1 MSKTPYEI
9 RADLIQMASDNLR
22 EQYFADLE
30 FSRKLLDKALE
41 QTTFSNVYMTPEQMK
56 VWMEDMQK
64 QMKTIFPSVP
74 SIDDIMKKA
83 AELYTF
89 VNKKD

>member
-41 QTTFSNVYMTPEQMK
+41 HTTFSNVYMTPEQMK

-74 SIDDIMKKA
+74 SIEDIMKKA

>member
-9 RADLIQMASDNLR
+9 RADLLQMASDHLR
-22 EQYFADLE
+22 EQYFANLE

-41 QTTFSNVYMTPEQMK
+41 QTTFSNGYMTPEQMK
-56 VWMEDMQK
+56 TWMEDMQK
-64 QMKTIFPSVP
+64 QMQTVMPAVP
-74 SIDDIMKKA
+74 SMDEVMKKA
-83 AELYTF
+83 TELYTF

>member
-74 SIDDIMKKA
+74 SIEDIMKKA

>member
-1 MSKTPYEI
+1 
-9 RADLIQMASDNLR
+9 MASDNLR

>member
-9 RADLIQMASDNLR
+9 RADLLQMASNHAR
-22 EQYFADLE
+22 EQYFANLE

-41 QTTFSNVYMTPEQMK
+41 QTTFSNGHMTPKQMK
-56 VWMEDMQK
+56 TWMEEMQK
-64 QMKTIFPSVP
+64 QMQSVMP
-74 SIDDIMKKA
+74 VVPTMDEVMKKA

>member
-41 QTTFSNVYMTPEQMK
+41 QRTFSNVYMTPEQMK

>member
-9 RADLIQMASDNLR
+9 RAELLQMASDHLR
-22 EQYFADLE
+22 EQYFANLE

-41 QTTFSNVYMTPEQMK
+41 QTTISNTYMTPEEMK
-56 VWMEDMQK
+56 TWMEDMQK
-64 QMKTIFPSVP
+64 QMQTIFPSVP
-74 SIDDIMKKA
+74 SIDEIMKKA

>member
-9 RADLIQMASDNLR
+9 RADLLQMASDHLR
-22 EQYFADLE
+22 EQYFANLE

-41 QTTFSNVYMTPEQMK
+41 QTTFANGYMTPEQMK
-56 VWMEDMQK
+56 IWMEDMQK
-64 QMKTIFPSVP
+64 QMQTVLPAVP
-74 SIDDIMKKA
+74 SMDDVMKKA

>member
-56 VWMEDMQK
+56 AWMEDMQK

-74 SIDDIMKKA
+74 SIEDIMKKA